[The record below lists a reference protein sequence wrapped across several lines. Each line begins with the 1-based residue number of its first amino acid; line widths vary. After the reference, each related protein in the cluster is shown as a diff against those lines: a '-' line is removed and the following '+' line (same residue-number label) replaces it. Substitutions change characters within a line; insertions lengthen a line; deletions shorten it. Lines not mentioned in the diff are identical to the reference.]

1 MKVYISTSDKYDH
14 LLRPFAFLFNRF
26 WSKDQEVVVLGY
38 RDLDFSLPDNFSF
51 VSMGV
56 SRNDPH
62 EWSTGLREYFSSI
75 DDEWFIYATE
85 DMFLVEPVNLESLN
99 YLAQYMERPEVGRI
113 SLTNDG
119 MKKHHSILQDNLIQL
134 EQNADYRLSCI
145 YSAWNREYMLRYLQP
160 EMSPWEFE
168 VKGTEQAKNDGYSIL
183 GMNDN
188 FPIYLSLA
196 IRRGNFDSLD
206 FRVDNEYHRSLDR
219 SVIDEMVA
227 EGLI

>member
-1 MKVYISTSDKYDH
+1 MTVYISTSDKYVH
-14 LLRPFAFLFNRF
+14 LLKPFSFLFNRF
-26 WSKDQEVVVLGY
+26 WSETQPVVVLGY
-38 RDLDFSLPDNFSF
+38 KEPDFDLPDNFSF

-56 SRNDPH
+56 SRNDPQ

-75 DDEWFIYATE
+75 DDEWFIYGTE
-85 DMFLVEPVNLESLN
+85 DMFLVQAVNLESLTQ
-99 YLAQYMERPEVGRI
+99 LTQYMERPDVGRI

-119 MKKHHSILQDNLIQL
+119 MMKDCTVVDGNLIELTQDT
-134 EQNADYRLSCI
+134 DYRLSCI

-168 VKGTEQAKNDGYSIL
+168 VKGTEQAKNDGYRIL
-183 GMNDN
+183 GMNNN

>member
-51 VSMGV
+51 VSMGE
-56 SRNDPH
+56 SRNDPQ

-85 DMFLVEPVNLESLN
+85 DMFLVDPVNLESLN
-99 YLAQYMERPEVGRI
+99 YLSQYMERPDVGRI

-119 MKKHHSILQDNLIQL
+119 MKKNHSIFQYNLIQL
-134 EQNADYRLSCI
+134 EQDADYRLSCI

-168 VKGTEQAKNDGYSIL
+168 VKGTEQAKNDGYRIL
-183 GMNDN
+183 GMNNN

-219 SVIDEMVA
+219 SIIDEMVA

>member
-1 MKVYISTSDKYDH
+1 MTVYISTSDKYVH
-14 LLRPFAFLFNRF
+14 LLKPFSFLFNRF
-26 WSKDQEVVVLGY
+26 WSETQPVVVLGY
-38 RDLDFSLPDNFSF
+38 KEPDFDLPDNFSF

-56 SRNDPH
+56 SRNDPQ

-75 DDEWFIYATE
+75 DDEWFIYGTE
-85 DMFLVEPVNLESLN
+85 DMFLVQAVNLESLTQ
-99 YLAQYMERPEVGRI
+99 LTQYMERPDVGRI

-119 MKKHHSILQDNLIQL
+119 MMKDCTVVDGNLIELTQDT
-134 EQNADYRLSCI
+134 DYRLSCI

-168 VKGTEQAKNDGYSIL
+168 VKGTEQAKNDGYRIL
-183 GMNDN
+183 GMNNN

-219 SVIDEMVA
+219 SIIDEMVA

>member
-1 MKVYISTSDKYDH
+1 
-14 LLRPFAFLFNRF
+14 
-26 WSKDQEVVVLGY
+26 
-38 RDLDFSLPDNFSF
+38 
-51 VSMGV
+51 V
-56 SRNDPH
+56 SRNDPQ

-75 DDEWFIYATE
+75 DDEWFIYGTE
-85 DMFLVEPVNLESLN
+85 DMFLVQAVNLESLTQ
-99 YLAQYMERPEVGRI
+99 LTQYMERPDVGRI

-119 MKKHHSILQDNLIQL
+119 MMKDCTVVDGNLIELTQDT
-134 EQNADYRLSCI
+134 DYRLSCI

-168 VKGTEQAKNDGYSIL
+168 VKGTEQAKNDGYRIL
-183 GMNDN
+183 GMNNN

-219 SVIDEMVA
+219 SIIDEMVA

>member
-1 MKVYISTSDKYDH
+1 MTVYISTSDKYVH
-14 LLRPFAFLFNRF
+14 LLKPFSFLFNRF
-26 WSKDQEVVVLGY
+26 WSETQPVVVLGY
-38 RDLDFSLPDNFSF
+38 KEPDFDLPDNFSF

-56 SRNDPH
+56 SRNDPQ

-75 DDEWFIYATE
+75 DDEWFIYGTE
-85 DMFLVEPVNLESLN
+85 DMFLVQAVNLESLTQ
-99 YLAQYMERPEVGRI
+99 LTQYMEHPDVGRI

-119 MKKHHSILQDNLIQL
+119 MMKDCTVVDGNLIELTQDT
-134 EQNADYRLSCI
+134 DYRLSCI

-168 VKGTEQAKNDGYSIL
+168 VQGTEEAKQDGYRIL
-183 GMNDN
+183 GLTDN

>member
-51 VSMGV
+51 VSMGA
-56 SRNDPH
+56 SRNDPQ

-119 MKKHHSILQDNLIQL
+119 MKKHNSILQDNLIQL
-134 EQNADYRLSCI
+134 EQTADYRLSCI

-168 VKGTEQAKNDGYSIL
+168 VNGTEQAKNDGYRIL
-183 GMNDN
+183 GLNDN

-206 FRVDNEYHRSLDR
+206 FRVDNEYDRSLDR